1 MKDGIKGDEMK
12 KRFYNLIVVVM
23 CTLLSTT
30 VYSAESPRILLHL
43 SFENSKCVA
52 FSKSNSVIY
61 ADYPNIVKGYKGNG
75 ISIKKRGEYGEIE
88 TAGNI
93 DKAKGTIS
101 FWYKPEEPNGKKS
114 HYGLF
119 SCGKWGKQ
127 NKNSMFIWLWQSK
140 ASGGRIR
147 FDVNS
152 QNRATCNSSS
162 AKWQPGK
169 WVNVTCTWDHKSG
182 IAIYINGKL
191 KSKRA
196 VKWTPVKT
204 KSMVIGLKDSKKH
217 LMIAGGVIDEFKIY
231 DRALTP
237 KQVKR
242 DYAGTLKAVHAPKDR
257 AVKEKL
263 LIKKKLFKLSFD
275 KGLEADIA
283 AGNRSPIMEKDV
295 TLVSGF
301 KGKGAQFA
309 ERKSR
314 LEFNGVKNILS
325 GSGSV
330 SLWMKLNWEPAGN
343 GFPVSKVGTKA
354 RGLEHTIFSADTVK
368 KRNHITGAISNFVL
382 FRWPRSK
389 IGLAVNRQVLR
400 SSWHQYVFT
409 WNSKSREAH
418 FFLDGKNISSSTQF
432 KTFEEPFKR
441 LIFGSSE
448 VSIDG
453 VIDEVSIYNYA
464 LGRDEVMVHYSR
476 ESGLSIDLLDYAA
489 FTKKSRAIRLKFINN
504 TSAAMT
510 KQYTVNTS
518 DSRGNV
524 LQAKSISVSVKPHQ
538 SIIKEFVIKL
548 IKPGLYYIDVLSG
561 QQKIKRFEIIALDE
575 KSLSQKKLTIKPGQ
589 VPDMKLIEA
598 INCADNFSK
607 DKYRDDNS
615 VNVRKTAIGTYREA
629 QNIQCSGFAYKIVP
643 LANPGKAHWL
653 EIEYPDDKVRTFMV
667 AVFQEKDGH
676 VDAKGLD
683 TMGIITGKD
692 HPLTGKMQTKR
703 MLFHPDSKNIMVGCY
718 AYKEYPGQAGPAL
731 AKIKIYENVGPL
743 PKRLTGVKNNL
754 PQRTIGLWQED
765 PGMTAYSWFSQD
777 TLYDNTTLDF
787 WQIKW
792 SRIID
797 YIDFSGQNLWTMLV
811 FDYWGDTGLNSN
823 QLAAGEKQSR
833 AGRLPGWADV
843 GALMLD
849 RKNVTFY
856 TALHD
861 RTSIK
866 GTPGGLTKMIPPGK
880 LRHEANMKEVLAGK
894 RSIADCIASND
905 YYTGCYNPLDP
916 ITQEAY
922 AKLVGLYAEKFGR
935 YRNYGGIHFLST
947 KGSSLYFH
955 NLQEGYSDYNSKQ
968 FEKETGIRI
977 PVSDKERRRFGQRYQ
992 WLMKNAKAKWEKWR
1006 CQKIRSFYQRLSAII
1021 QKYNPNAKLVI
1032 SLRAK
1037 EGFAA
1042 VNKKW
1047 PLKGTSLAEYW
1058 RGCGIDF
1065 DLYKQESNIVLM
1077 QAITPYR
1084 DRVYRTTENRY
1095 NCFNPEVSALIAD
1108 HTQRSAFISY
1118 HSNLEFLPQN
1128 KQRIPSYWWK
1138 FGSWCGKVNGPIHA
1152 FANVVPS
1159 QEYILE
1165 FMAHTLAG
1173 SDAKRIIHGWW
1184 GNPDNG
1190 NIAEF
1195 SKFYAAFRSIPAFD
1209 FRNIPGAD
1217 DPVKVRYYNA
1227 DKNGYVY
1234 FVNQL
1239 PYPVSCT
1246 LELKNSHKFKS
1257 TLDARAFNGKDHE
1270 LSIKLKPYQVL
1281 CLGSEKQV
1289 NPMRFSFI
1297 ISDKVSAGFKKEV
1310 SNLLAKIN
1318 TSRLSAKDK
1327 EIVQATYRK
1336 INAAL
1341 TNKKYAALSHLLQ
1354 SAPVIKLLNPPLEK
1368 PKEKKIRNR
1377 KERIR
1382 NREERIR
1389 NRKIKR
1395 RKE

>member
-1 MKDGIKGDEMK
+1 MQKQ
-12 KRFYNLIVVVM
+12 FYNLIFVAII
-23 CTLLSTT
+23 TLLSTT
-30 VYSAESPRILLHL
+30 VYSAKSPRILLHL
-43 SFENSKCVA
+43 SFENNKWVA
-52 FSKSNSVIY
+52 FSKSNSDAY
-61 ADYPNIVKGYKGNG
+61 ADYPNIVKGHKGNG
-75 ISIKKRGEYGEIE
+75 TSIKKRGEYGEIE

-101 FWYKPEEPNGKKS
+101 FWYKPEMPSGKKS

-119 SCGKWGKQ
+119 SSGKWGRQ
-127 NKNSMFIWLWQSK
+127 NKNCMFIWLWQFR
-140 ASGGRIR
+140 GGRIR
-147 FDVNS
+147 FDVDATAK
-152 QNRATCNSSS
+152 ATCNGSS
-162 AKWQPGK
+162 AKWAPGK
-169 WVNVTCTWDHKSG
+169 WVYITCTWDHKSG
-182 IAIYINGKL
+182 VAIYINGKL
-191 KSKRA
+191 NSKRT

-204 KSMVIGLKDSKKH
+204 KSMVIGLKDSKKN
-217 LMIAGGVIDEFKIY
+217 LEIAGGVIDEFKIY

-237 KQVKR
+237 EQIR
-242 DYAGTLKAVHAPKDR
+242 QDYAGTLKAAYAPKDR

-263 LIKKKLFKLSFD
+263 AVKKKLFKLSFD
-275 KGLEADIA
+275 KGFEADIA
-283 AGNRSPIMEKDV
+283 AGNRLPTIKKDV

-309 ERKSR
+309 EHKSR
-314 LEFNGVKNILS
+314 LVFNGEKNIFS

-354 RGLEHTIFSADTVK
+354 IGLEHTIFSADTGRK
-368 KRNHITGAISNFVL
+368 SNNITGAIANFVY
-382 FRWPRSK
+382 FTWPGSR
-389 IGLAVNRQVLR
+389 IWLAVNRQVLR

-432 KTFEEPFKR
+432 KTFEKPFKR
-441 LIFGSSE
+441 LIFGSSG

-464 LGRDEVMVHYSR
+464 LDRDEVMVNYSR

-489 FTKKSRAIRLKFINN
+489 FTKKSRAMRLKFINN
-504 TSAAMT
+504 TSAVVT
-510 KQYTVNTS
+510 KQYTVNTL

-524 LQAKSISVSVKPHQ
+524 LRTKSISVSVKPHQ

-561 QQKIKRFEIIALDE
+561 QQKIKRFETIAIDE
-575 KSLSQKKLTIKPGQ
+575 KNLSRKKSTIKPGQ
-589 VPDMKLIEA
+589 VPDMKLIES

-629 QNIQCSGFAYKIVP
+629 QNISCSGFAYKIVP

-703 MLFHPDSKNIMVGCY
+703 MLFRPDSKNIMVGCY

-731 AKIKIYENVGPL
+731 AKIKIYENAGPM

-787 WQIKW
+787 WQTKW

-811 FDYWGDTGLNSN
+811 FDYWGDTALNSN
-823 QLAAGEKQSR
+823 QLSAGEKQSR
-833 AGRLPGWADV
+833 SGRMPGWADV

-849 RKNVTFY
+849 RKNVIFY

-861 RTSIK
+861 RVSIK
-866 GTPGGLTKMIPPGK
+866 GTPAGLTKMISPGK
-880 LRHEANMKEVLAGK
+880 LRHEANMKEVLAGT
-894 RSIADCIASND
+894 RPVADCIASND
-905 YYTGCYNPLDP
+905 YYTGCYNPLNP

-935 YRNYGGIHFLST
+935 YRNYGGVHFLST

-955 NLQEGYSDYNSKQ
+955 NLQEGYSDYNIKQ

-977 PVSDKERRRFGQRYQ
+977 PVSNKENRRFGQRYQ
-992 WLMKNAKAKWEKWR
+992 WLMKNAKVKWVKWR
-1006 CQKIRSFYQRLSAII
+1006 CQKIRSFYQHLSAII

-1032 SLRAK
+1032 SLRVK
-1037 EGFAA
+1037 EGFAS
-1042 VNKKW
+1042 VNKQW

-1077 QAITPYR
+1077 QAISPYR
-1084 DRVYRTTENRY
+1084 DRVYGRTENRY

-1108 HTQRSAFISY
+1108 HAQRSAFISY
-1118 HSNLEFLPQN
+1118 HSNLEFLPWN

-1138 FGSWCGKVNGPIHA
+1138 FGSWGGKVNGPIHA

-1159 QEYILE
+1159 REYILE
-1165 FMAHTLAG
+1165 FMTHTLAG

-1209 FRNIPGAD
+1209 FKNIPDAD
-1217 DPVKVRYYNA
+1217 DPVRVRYYNA
-1227 DKNGYVY
+1227 DKNGYIY

-1239 PYPVSCT
+1239 PYPVSCA
-1246 LELKNSHKFKS
+1246 LKLKNNHQFKS
-1257 TLDARAFNGKDHE
+1257 TLDARTFNSKDHE

-1281 CLGSEKQV
+1281 CLVSGKRI
-1289 NPMRFSFI
+1289 NPIRFSFTI
-1297 ISDKVSAGFKKEV
+1297 ADKVSASFKKEV
-1310 SNLLAKIN
+1310 SNLRAKIN
-1318 TSRLSAKDK
+1318 TSRISAKDK
-1327 EIVQATYRK
+1327 EILQATYQK
-1336 INAAL
+1336 INTAL

-1354 SAPVIKLLNPPLEK
+1354 SPPVIKLLNPPQEK
-1368 PKEKKIRNR
+1368 PKKKKRRNR
-1377 KERIR
+1377 PKKKKRKNNKNTR
-1382 NREERIR
+1382 NL
-1389 NRKIKR
+1389 
-1395 RKE
+1395 